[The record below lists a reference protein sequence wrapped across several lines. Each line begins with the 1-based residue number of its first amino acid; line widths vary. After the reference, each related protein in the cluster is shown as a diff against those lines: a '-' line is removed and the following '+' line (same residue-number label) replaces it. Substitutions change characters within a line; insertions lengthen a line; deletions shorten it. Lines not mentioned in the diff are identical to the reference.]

1 MTPDRMLSCGL
12 FLTNFAQ
19 VCEMEIN
26 MSILLLIAIAGAGLV
41 YASGLLPL
49 LRSIPRSN
57 DDFQI

>member
-1 MTPDRMLSCGL
+1 
-12 FLTNFAQ
+12 
-19 VCEMEIN
+19 METD